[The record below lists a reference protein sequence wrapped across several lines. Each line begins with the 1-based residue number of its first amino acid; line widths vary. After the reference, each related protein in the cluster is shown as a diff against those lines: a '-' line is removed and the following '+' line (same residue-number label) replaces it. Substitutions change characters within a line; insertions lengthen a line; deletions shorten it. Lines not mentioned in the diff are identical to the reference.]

1 MTVFTVL
8 IIIAILTGSFLLK
21 EINIPRIPESQSMS
35 LKNCAG
41 DFKAFLTNRYFLILV
56 VYGGLLMFGTSVF
69 ATLTGE
75 YSFWILRETGNAAVM
90 NGIRYGIPLAAF
102 LPYCF

>member
-1 MTVFTVL
+1 MKLGFVSAILEPGSYTHLMGADGGKRYVTVFTVL

-56 VYGGLLMFGTSVF
+56 VYGGLLMLS
-69 ATLTGE
+69 L
-75 YSFWILRETGNAAVM
+75 IH
-90 NGIRYGIPLAAF
+90 I
-102 LPYCF
+102 